1 MKFSE
6 KWLREWVNPAV
17 STDELAE
24 QLTLLGLEVDD
35 IEYPAD
41 LGDKVVVARIVSIEK
56 HPDADKLRVCQVDAG
71 SVQAQ
76 IVCGA
81 PNAAAGLVVPL
92 ALPGA
97 RLPGGIKI
105 RKSKLRGVESAGMLC
120 SAVELGMG
128 EESDGLLPLPE
139 NAPIGT
145 PVAEYLQL
153 DDCTI
158 EIDLTPNRGD
168 CLSIR
173 GVAYDVAASN
183 GMQVTE
189 PETPAIAATIDDTFA
204 VSIKEGAG
212 CVRFAGRI
220 LRDVNCA
227 AETPLWMV
235 EKLRRSGI
243 RSISPVVDV
252 TAYVMLELG
261 QPAHAYDLDKLQGAI
276 EVRNAAQGEKVVLLD
291 GRELELDDDT
301 LCITDSRG
309 PIGIAGVM
317 GGDST
322 GVQAG
327 SKNVLLEAALFDRI
341 TIAGKSRR
349 YNAFTDAAAR
359 FERGVDPEMQERAIE
374 RMTALII
381 EICGASVGPLVLVEQ
396 AGIGE
401 VVAPVPLRRKRITQL
416 LGCSFEDAQVEQV
429 LGSLGIEL
437 SANSEGWTAVAP
449 SRRYDIRIEEDLI
462 EELARV
468 YGFHKIP
475 RTSPTTSLN
484 MVPVSETELSI
495 KRVRQVLVERGY
507 LEAISYS
514 FVDPALQA
522 QVNPGVA
529 ALTLA
534 NPIASDLSEMRT
546 SLWSGLLQ
554 AVQRNHNRQR
564 PRVRLFEVGLQYHPV
579 DGGIDERKQIAGAV
593 SGEINPESWQ
603 DAENSDF
610 FSVKGDLETVLGL
623 AGTDWRFEAAEHAA
637 LHPGRSAR
645 IYQGEKA
652 VGWIGELHP
661 KLKEVLDLS
670 TNTVL
675 FEVEMSALANRSL
688 ARSEP
693 LARFPSLRRDLA
705 VLVPSATPAQA
716 IVDIVRNAGIDN
728 LTDVMVFDT
737 YAGQGVP
744 EGQKSV
750 AFCLILQDFS
760 RTLVDADVS
769 QAVANVLEQLSQQL
783 GASLRES

>member
-71 SVQAQ
+71 SEQVQ

-81 PNAAAGLVVPL
+81 ANAAEGLVAPL

-97 RLPGGIKI
+97 KLPGGIKI
-105 RKSKLRGVESAGMLC
+105 RKSKLRGVESGGMLC
-120 SAVELGMG
+120 SAVELGMA
-128 EESDGLLPLPE
+128 EESDGLMPLPKD
-139 NAPIGT
+139 APVGT

-173 GVAYDVAASN
+173 GVAYDVAATN
-183 GMQVTE
+183 AMQVSE
-189 PETPAIAATIDDTFA
+189 PATPAVAAQIEDVFP
-204 VSIKEGAG
+204 VSIQDGAG
-212 CVRFAGRI
+212 CVRFAGRV

-227 AETPLWMV
+227 ATTPLWMV

-261 QPAHAYDLDKLQGAI
+261 QPTHAYDLDKLQGAI
-276 EVRNAAQGEKVVLLD
+276 EARNAGQGEKVVLLD
-291 GRELELDDDT
+291 GRELALDSDT
-301 LCITDSRG
+301 LCIADSSG

-322 GVQAG
+322 GVQPE
-327 SKNVLLEAALFDRI
+327 SRNVFLEAALFDRI

-359 FERGVDPEMQERAIE
+359 FERGVDPELQERAIE
-374 RMTALII
+374 RMTALIG
-381 EICGASVGPLVLVEQ
+381 EICGAKPGPVVLVEQ
-396 AGIGE
+396 PGAAE
-401 VVAPVPLRRKRITQL
+401 VVDPVPLRRQRIEQV
-416 LGCSFEDAQVEQV
+416 LGMPFSDADVEQV

-437 SANSEGWTAVAP
+437 SASPEGWTAVAP

-468 YGFHKIP
+468 YGFHRLP
-475 RTSPTTSLN
+475 RTSPTTALE
-484 MVPVSETELSI
+484 MKPVSETDLSL

-514 FVDPALQA
+514 FVDPALQ
-522 QVNPGVA
+522 QQINPGVP

-546 SLWSGLLQ
+546 SLWPGLLQ
-554 AVQRNHNRQR
+554 AVQRNHNRQQ
-564 PRVRLFEVGLQYHPV
+564 PRVRLFEVGLQYHPS
-579 DGGIDERKQIAGAV
+579 GESIDERKYIAGAV
-593 SGEINPESWQ
+593 SGEISPESWQ
-603 DAENSDF
+603 AAENSGF
-610 FSVKGDLETVLGL
+610 FSVKGDLEALLAL
-623 AGTDWRFEAAEHAA
+623 AGSCWRFEAAEHPA
-637 LHPGRSAR
+637 LHPGRCAR
-645 IYQGEKA
+645 ILRDEIA

-675 FEVEMSALANRSL
+675 FEVEMSALATRPL
-688 ARSEP
+688 AQSEP

-705 VLVPSATPAQA
+705 VLVPQETPAQA
-716 IVDIVRNAGIDN
+716 IVDVVRAAGIDK
-728 LTDVMVFDT
+728 LIDVMVFDT

-744 EGQKSV
+744 DGQKSI

>member
-6 KWLREWVNPAV
+6 KWLREWVNPSV
-17 STDELAE
+17 DTDELAE
-24 QLTLLGLEVDD
+24 QLTLLGLEVDG

-41 LGDKVVVARIVSIEK
+41 LGDKVVVARIVSAEK
-56 HPDADKLRVCQVDAG
+56 HPDADKLRVCQVDTG
-71 SVQAQ
+71 SEQVQ

-81 PNAAAGLVVPL
+81 PNAAAGLVAPL

-120 SAVELGMG
+120 SAVELSMG
-128 EESDGLLPLPE
+128 EDSDGLLALPTD
-139 NAPIGT
+139 APIGT
-145 PVAEYLQL
+145 PVAQYLQL

-173 GVAYDVAASN
+173 GVAYDVAATNS
-183 GMQVTE
+183 MQVTE
-189 PETPAIAATIDDTFA
+189 PETPAIAAASEDTFA
-204 VSIKEGAG
+204 VSIKDGAG
-212 CVRFAGRI
+212 CVRFAGRV

-227 AETPLWMV
+227 AATPLWMV

-261 QPAHAYDLDKLQGAI
+261 QPTHAYDLDKLQGAI
-276 EVRNAAQGEKVVLLD
+276 EVRNATQDEKVVLLD
-291 GRELELDDDT
+291 GREIDLHDDT
-301 LCITDSRG
+301 LCITDSSG
-309 PIGIAGVM
+309 VIGIAGVM

-322 GVQAG
+322 GVLSD
-327 SKNVLLEAALFDRI
+327 SKNVFLEAALFDRI

-359 FERGVDPEMQERAIE
+359 FERGVDPELQERAIE

-381 EICGASVGPLVLVEQ
+381 EICGATPGPVVLIEQ
-396 AGIGE
+396 PAIAE
-401 VVAPVPLRRKRITQL
+401 TVDPVPLRRHRIKEL

-437 SANSEGWTAVAP
+437 SANAEGWSAVAP

-468 YGFHKIP
+468 YGFHNIP
-475 RTSPTTSLN
+475 RTSPTTQLK
-484 MVPVSETELSI
+484 MVPVSETTLSVQ
-495 KRVRQVLVERGY
+495 RVRSVLVERGY

-514 FVDPALQA
+514 FVDPAVQS
-522 QVNPGVA
+522 QINPGVA
-529 ALTLA
+529 ALNLA

-546 SLWSGLLQ
+546 NLWSGLLQ
-554 AVQRNHNRQR
+554 AVQRNHNRQQ
-564 PRVRLFEVGLQYHPV
+564 PRVRLFEIGLQYHPT
-579 DGGIDERKQIAGAV
+579 DEGIDERKQLAGAV
-593 SGEINPESWQ
+593 SGEIQPESWQ
-603 DAENSDF
+603 AAENTDF
-610 FSVKGDLETVLGL
+610 FSVKGDLEAVLALSG
-623 AGTDWRFEAAEHAA
+623 AGWRFEAAEHAA
-637 LHPGRSAR
+637 LHPGRTAR
-645 IYQGEKA
+645 IFRDGKA

-661 KLKEVLDLS
+661 KLKEVFDLS

-675 FEVEMSALANRSL
+675 FEVEMSALATRPL

-716 IVDIVRNAGIDN
+716 IVDTVRGAQVDN
-728 LTDVMVFDT
+728 LLDVMVFDT

-744 EGQKSV
+744 EGHKSV

-769 QAVANVLEQLSQQL
+769 QAVAIVLEQLGKQL

>member
-17 STDELAE
+17 DTDELAE
-24 QLTLLGLEVDD
+24 QLTLLGLEVDG
-35 IEYPAD
+35 IERPVA
-41 LGDKVVVARIVSIEK
+41 LGDKVVVSRIVSIEK

-71 SVQAQ
+71 GEQVQ

-81 PNAAAGLVVPL
+81 ANAAVDLVVPL

-97 RLPGGIKI
+97 KLPGDIKI
-105 RKSKLRGVESAGMLC
+105 RKSKLRGVESGGMLC
-120 SAVELGMG
+120 SAVELGMA
-128 EESDGLLPLPE
+128 EESDGLMPLPAD
-139 NAPIGT
+139 APIGT
-145 PVAEYLQL
+145 PVAEYLAL

-173 GVAYDVAASN
+173 GVAYDIAARNS
-183 GMQVTE
+183 MQVTE
-189 PETPAIAATIDDTFA
+189 VATPAVAADIDSTIP
-204 VSIKEGAG
+204 VSIESGIG
-212 CVRFAGRI
+212 CVRFTGRV
-220 LRDVNCA
+220 LQDVNCA
-227 AETPLWMV
+227 AATPLWMV
-235 EKLRRSGI
+235 EKLRRGGI
-243 RSISPVVDV
+243 RSISAVVDI

-261 QPAHAYDLDKLQGAI
+261 QPTHAYDLDKLQGGLTA
-276 EVRNAAQGEKVVLLD
+276 RAAVQGEKVVLLD
-291 GRELELDDDT
+291 GRELELDAGT
-301 LCITDSRG
+301 MCIADEAG
-309 PIGIAGVM
+309 LVGLAGVM
-317 GGDST
+317 GGNDS
-322 GVQAG
+322 GVQPETR
-327 SKNVLLEAALFDRI
+327 NVFLEAALFDRVA
-341 TIAGKSRR
+341 IAGKARR

-359 FERGVDPEMQERAIE
+359 FERGVDPELQERAIE
-374 RMTALII
+374 RMTALIVD
-381 EICGASVGPLVLVEQ
+381 ICGAKVAPLIVVEQ
-396 AGIGE
+396 PGAAE
-401 VVAPVPLRRKRITQL
+401 VVAPVPLRRERIKQL
-416 LGCSFEDAQVEQV
+416 LGCEISDEQVERV

-437 SANSEGWTAVAP
+437 QASADGWTAVAP

-468 YGFHKIP
+468 HGYHKIP
-475 RTSPTTSLN
+475 RTSPTAALK
-484 MVPVSETELSI
+484 MAPVSETELSL
-495 KRVRQVLVERGY
+495 KRVRSTLVERGY
-507 LEAISYS
+507 LEAVSYS
-514 FVDPALQA
+514 FVDPSLQA

-529 ALTLA
+529 ALPLA

-554 AVQRNHNRQR
+554 AVQRNHNRQQ
-564 PRVRLFEVGLQYHPV
+564 PRVRLFEVGLQYLP
-579 DGGIDERKQIAGAV
+579 GEEGIDERKQLAGAV
-593 SGEINPESWQ
+593 SGEIRPESWQ
-603 DAENSDF
+603 VAENSGF
-610 FSVKGDLETVLGL
+610 FSVKGDLEAVLAL
-623 AGTDWRFEAAEHAA
+623 SGTGWRFEAAEHPA

-645 IYQGEKA
+645 IFRDKKA

-675 FEVEMSALANRSL
+675 FEVEMSALATRPL

-716 IVDIVRNAGIDN
+716 IIDTVRSANVEN

-769 QAVANVLEQLSQQL
+769 QAVANVLEQLGKQL

>member
-17 STDELAE
+17 DTDALAE
-24 QLTLLGLEVDD
+24 QLTLLGLEVDG
-35 IEYPAD
+35 IERPVE

-71 SVQAQ
+71 SEQAQ

-81 PNAAAGLVVPL
+81 ANAAVGLVAPL

-97 RLPGGIKI
+97 KLPGGIKI
-105 RKSKLRGVESAGMLC
+105 RKSKLRGVESGGMLC
-120 SAVELGMG
+120 SAVELGMA
-128 EESDGLLPLPE
+128 EESDGLMPLPE
-139 NAPIGT
+139 DAPIGT

-153 DDCTI
+153 DDNTI

-173 GVAYDVAASN
+173 GIAYDVAATN
-183 GMQVTE
+183 NMQVVE
-189 PETPAIAATIDDTFA
+189 PETPVVTAVIDDSFPF
-204 VSIKEGAG
+204 SIQAG
-212 CVRFAGRI
+212 SGCIRFAGRV
-220 LRDVNCA
+220 LREVNCA

-243 RSISPVVDV
+243 RSISPVVDI
-252 TAYVMLELG
+252 TAFVMLELG
-261 QPAHAYDLDKLQGAI
+261 QPTHAYDLDKLQGAI
-276 EVRNAAQGEKVVLLD
+276 EARNAAQGEKVVLLD
-291 GRELELDDDT
+291 GREIELDADT
-301 LCITDSRG
+301 LCISDNSG
-309 PIGIAGVM
+309 AIGIAGVM

-322 GVQAG
+322 GVQTE
-327 SKNVLLEAALFDRI
+327 SKSVFLEAALFDRI
-341 TIAGKSRR
+341 TIAGKARR

-359 FERGVDPEMQERAIE
+359 FERGVDPELQERAIE
-374 RMTALII
+374 RMTALIV
-381 EICGASVGPLVLVEQ
+381 EICGAKVGPLVVVEQ
-396 AGIGE
+396 PDAAE
-401 VVAPVPLRRKRITQL
+401 VVAPVPLRRARISQL
-416 LGCSFEDAQVEQV
+416 LGCEIADDQVESV
-429 LGSLGIEL
+429 LASLGIEL
-437 SANSEGWTAVAP
+437 TASADGWTAVAP

-475 RTSPTTSLN
+475 RTSPTTALK
-484 MVPVSETELSI
+484 MVPVSETELSL
-495 KRVRQVLVERGY
+495 KRVRSVLVERGY

-514 FVDPALQA
+514 FVDPELQS

-529 ALTLA
+529 ALPLA
-534 NPIASDLSEMRT
+534 NAIASDLSEMRT
-546 SLWSGLLQ
+546 SLWPGLLQ
-554 AVQRNHNRQR
+554 AVQRNHNRQQ
-564 PRVRLFEVGLQYHPV
+564 PRVRLFEVGLQYHPTT
-579 DGGIDERKQIAGAV
+579 DGIDERKQLAGAV
-593 SGEINPESWQ
+593 SGEICPESWQ
-603 DAENSDF
+603 AAENSDF
-610 FSVKGDLETVLGL
+610 FSVKGDLQAVLAL
-623 AGTDWRFEAAEHAA
+623 AGTGWRFEAAEHAA

-645 IYQGEKA
+645 IFRDQKA

-675 FEVEMSALANRSL
+675 FEVEMSALATRSL

-705 VLVPSATPAQA
+705 VLVPSDTPSQA
-716 IVDIVRNAGIDN
+716 IIDTVLGAGIDN
-728 LTDVMVFDT
+728 LVDVMVFDT
-737 YAGQGVP
+737 YAGEGVP
-744 EGQKSV
+744 SGQKSV

-769 QAVANVLEQLSQQL
+769 QAVANVLEQLGKQL